1 MKLSKEIIEGLS
13 NGQKSGHEIEGEGK
27 KMTIRE
33 GREQGIKRFRV
44 RSDIETDACLKFDGG
59 PWVRL
64 YCRKEQGVTE
74 LPTPQEFTLL

>member
-1 MKLSKEIIEGLS
+1 MKLSKEIIEGLP

-44 RSDIETDACLKFDGG
+44 RSDIETDAYLKFDGG

-64 YCRKEQGVTE
+64 KVQSSGKGDWAYG
-74 LPTPQEFTLL
+74 